1 MNWIYEAPGDNINRE
16 DYLLGKRV
24 DKYVDPTRQAAERE
38 KHLLTTTPGVLFAG
52 ASINTTVDLESKIR
66 EDLLF
71 ETKKREQEA
80 KKRLANNP
88 IKLKQL
94 RALVD
99 EVKSSGKKKKKQKH
113 KHKHSSS
120 DDEPRGKTK
129 GHSSK
134 QQQERHPV
142 TTTEKMCVCVCLCVL
157 VCVCMCVCVCLCVL
171 VCVCMCVCVCVCVCM
186 YVYVCVCACVC
197 VYVCVHVSVRLYVY
211 VHMFMYVYNESNLCQ
226 PLPEPPLSRDSQRM
240 MHSVEHSY

>member
-1 MNWIYEAPGDNINRE
+1 MNWIYKAPGDNINRE

-24 DKYVDPTRQAAERE
+24 DKYVDPTLQAAERK
-38 KHLLTTTPGVLFAG
+38 KHLLATTPGALLAG
-52 ASINTTVDLESKIR
+52 ASVNTTVDLESKIC

-71 ETKKREQEA
+71 EIKKREQEA

-99 EVKSSGKKKKKQKH
+99 EVKRSGKKKKKQKH

-142 TTTEKMCVCVCLCVL
+142 TITEQMCVYVCE
-157 VCVCMCVCVCLCVL
+157 
-171 VCVCMCVCVCVCVCM
+171 CMCVCVCVCMCLCAC
-186 YVYVCVCACVC
+186 VCVCVC
-197 VYVCVHVSVRLYVY
+197 VYVCVCLCVY
-211 VHMFMYVYNESNLCQ
+211 VFVCVCVCS
-226 PLPEPPLSRDSQRM
+226 
-240 MHSVEHSY
+240 

>member
-1 MNWIYEAPGDNINRE
+1 MNWIYKAPGDNINRK

-24 DKYVDPTRQAAERE
+24 DKYVDSTLQAAERE
-38 KHLLTTTPGVLFAG
+38 KHLLATTPGVLFAG
-52 ASINTTVDLESKIR
+52 ASVNTTVDLESKIH

-71 ETKKREQEA
+71 EIKKCEQDA
-80 KKRLANNP
+80 KKMLANNP

-142 TTTEKMCVCVCLCVL
+142 TTTEQM
-157 VCVCMCVCVCLCVL
+157 
-171 VCVCMCVCVCVCVCM
+171 
-186 YVYVCVCACVC
+186 C
-197 VYVCVHVSVRLYVY
+197 VYVCECMCS
-211 VHMFMYVYNESNLCQ
+211 
-226 PLPEPPLSRDSQRM
+226 
-240 MHSVEHSY
+240 

>member
-1 MNWIYEAPGDNINRE
+1 MNWIYEARGDSINHE

-24 DKYVDPTRQAAERE
+24 DKYVDPTLQAAERE
-38 KHLLTTTPGVLFAG
+38 KHLLTTTPGALFAG
-52 ASINTTVDLESKIR
+52 ASVNTMVDLESKIC
-66 EDLLF
+66 EDPLF
-71 ETKKREQEA
+71 EIKKREQEA

-99 EVKSSGKKKKKQKH
+99 EVKRSGKKKKKQKH

-142 TTTEKMCVCVCLCVL
+142 TTTEQ
-157 VCVCMCVCVCLCVL
+157 
-171 VCVCMCVCVCVCVCM
+171 MCVCVCVCVC
-186 YVYVCVCACVC
+186 
-197 VYVCVHVSVRLYVY
+197 S
-211 VHMFMYVYNESNLCQ
+211 
-226 PLPEPPLSRDSQRM
+226 
-240 MHSVEHSY
+240 